1 MRGYSGSAI
10 KGTSITFMAMLGLI
24 GAAGCQRPPGKLSD
38 PADFR
43 TAVHAL
49 RTDLKKAHL
58 DLQRELRK
66 VRLGANGRGGQPEC
80 YNLQNNVNFVA
91 LKTIRNFVL
100 RTVTADRNNVQ
111 RDINHIRHDR
121 SDFKKDLADFLNDG
135 VARPVG
141 ARLAIEQITAKI
153 ILAKASANHFISAI
167 NGVVRRAYQTG
178 NALAATVPQC
188 SGRGPGFQMP
198 RVRLVT

>member
-1 MRGYSGSAI
+1 MRGYSGYAI
-10 KGTSITFMAMLGLI
+10 KRSSIALLAMLGLI
-24 GAAGCQRPPGKLSD
+24 GAAGCQRPPGRLSD

-49 RTDLKKAHL
+49 KTDLKKAHL

-66 VRLGANGRGGQPEC
+66 VRLGANGHGGEPDC
-80 YNLQNNVNFVA
+80 YNLENNVNFVV

-111 RDINHIRHDR
+111 RDLNHIRHDR
-121 SDFKKDLADFLNDG
+121 SDFKKDLADFLNDD

-141 ARLAIEQITAKI
+141 ARHAIEQITAKI
-153 ILAKASANHFISAI
+153 ILARASANRLISAI

-178 NALAATVPQC
+178 NALAATVAKC
-188 SGRGPGFQMP
+188 SGHGPGFQIP
-198 RVRLVT
+198 RVAVVT

>member
-1 MRGYSGSAI
+1 MRGYSGYAI
-10 KGTSITFMAMLGLI
+10 KRTSIILTAVLGLT
-24 GAAGCQRPPGKLSD
+24 GVAGCQRPPGHLSD

-49 RTDLKKAHL
+49 KTDLNKARL
-58 DLQRELRK
+58 DLRRELRK
-66 VRLGANGRGGQPEC
+66 VRLGANGRGGEPDC
-80 YNLQNNVNFVA
+80 YNLTNNVNFIA
-91 LKTIRNFVL
+91 LKTIRNLVL
-100 RTVTADRNNVQ
+100 RTVKADRNNVQ

-141 ARLAIEQITAKI
+141 ARRAIEQITAKI
-153 ILAKASANHFISAI
+153 ILAKAKANGLISAI

-178 NALAATVPQC
+178 NALAATVAQC
-188 SGRGPGFQMP
+188 AGRGPGFQLP
-198 RVRLVT
+198 RVALVT